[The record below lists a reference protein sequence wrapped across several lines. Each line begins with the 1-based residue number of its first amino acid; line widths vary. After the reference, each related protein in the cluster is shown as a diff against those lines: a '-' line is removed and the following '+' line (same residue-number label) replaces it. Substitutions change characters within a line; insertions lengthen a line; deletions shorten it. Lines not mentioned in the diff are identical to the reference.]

1 MKIIAVSSIQHHI
14 GGTAATCGAVT
25 GTEDAVLLPDHG
37 GYEGIL
43 I

>member
-14 GGTAATCGAVT
+14 GGAAATCGDVT
-25 GTEDAVLLPDHG
+25 GTEDAVLLPDHV
-37 GYEGIL
+37 GYPGIL